1 MRKVWQVMN
10 KIKLSSLS
18 IIIFGPIARLIA
30 KILSQI
36 IFRTFAKW
44 KIIDKSNVP
53 KKGGCIFIANH
64 IHEIDPPLVLA
75 SIPRQTRPMAKNELF
90 KIPFIGWF
98 FRAYGAFPV
107 KRFSADTKTMMV
119 AKKIIKNGKPIL
131 MFPEGTRSKDGKL
144 KKGYPGAAMLA
155 MLAECPIVPVGITGT
170 QKLTKMKMLRGF
182 FMNRKPI
189 LTITFGKM
197 FYLSTDKIDA
207 NAAREGTE
215 VMMKK
220 LAEILPKNYQGE
232 YENKIQ

>member
-1 MRKVWQVMN
+1 MN
-10 KIKLSSLS
+10 IIKLNTFS
-18 IIIFGPIARLIA
+18 IILFGPVARLIA

-36 IFRTFAKW
+36 IFRTFVNW
-44 KIIDKSNVP
+44 KIVDSHNVP
-53 KKGGCIFIANH
+53 SKGGCVFIANH
-64 IHEIDPPLVLA
+64 VHEIDPPLVLA
-75 SIPRQTRPMAKNELF
+75 SIPRQARPMAKNELF
-90 KIPFIGWF
+90 KIPLIGWF

-107 KRFSADTKTMMV
+107 KRFSADTKTIIT

-155 MLAECPIVPVGITGT
+155 MVAECAIIPVGIIGT
-170 QKLTKMKMLRGF
+170 RKLTKMNMIKGLF
-182 FMNRKPI
+182 INNRPT
-189 LTITFGKM
+189 LTVKFGKM

-220 LAEILPKNYQGE
+220 LAQILPKSYQGE
-232 YENKIQ
+232 YQNKIQ